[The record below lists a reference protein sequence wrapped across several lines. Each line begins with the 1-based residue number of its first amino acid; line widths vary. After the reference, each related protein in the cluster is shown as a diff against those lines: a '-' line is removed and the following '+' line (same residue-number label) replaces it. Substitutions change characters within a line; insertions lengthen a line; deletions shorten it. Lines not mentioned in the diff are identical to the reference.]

1 MNGFLSKLTILLFV
15 VAAVVPAQSATAGNS
30 KNTVTMSLTGEPPD
44 LNSMR
49 ATDTQS
55 GFVLGHIMQGLTSR
69 DKTGKIVPGVAE
81 SWKLDATTA
90 TFKLRKN
97 AKWSDGKP
105 VTAHDFV
112 FAWQTVVDPATASK
126 YAFILYP
133 IKNAE
138 AINTNKD
145 GKKASDLGVKA
156 VDDYTLEVA
165 FDKPCAYFLSL
176 AAFSTYYPVRKD
188 FYLAQDGGKKF
199 AADAKNLIF
208 NGPFKLDV
216 WEHGSKMKMT
226 KNEFYWNKET
236 IKMDVIDIPYFIIDA
251 KARYNLYKDKK
262 IDMVGLDSET
272 FKESIKDSF
281 KANRFADGSVFYLEF
296 NHRPERVTRNIKLRE
311 AIRSIY
317 NAKEVVDKVIALP
330 GNEPAYTLFPKWLRG
345 VGRSF
350 RQEYP
355 VKSHKVDF
363 TQAKKLLE
371 EAKKELGLTQLP
383 PIWFLVDDG
392 AAPKRQAEYV
402 QGQLKKHLGLDM
414 NIDIQTFKQRLSK
427 MSSGDFDIVAAG
439 WGPDYDD
446 PMTFADL
453 FTSWNENNRGKY
465 ANPEYDKVINE
476 AMTTIDAKKRMDAMG
491 KAQDILIRDVVILP
505 QYERGIVYLQ
515 NQKLKGVVRSVV
527 GADPNFIFASVE

>member
-1 MNGFLSKLTILLFV
+1 MRSFLSKLSLLLLV
-15 VAAVVPAQSATAGNS
+15 VVFCGPAYSVGSEGS
-30 KNTVTMSLTGEPPD
+30 KNKVTTAMTGEPPD

-49 ATDTQS
+49 ATDQQS
-55 GFVLGHIMQGLTSR
+55 GFILGHIMQGLTTR
-69 DKTGKIVPGVAE
+69 DKDSKIVAGVAE
-81 SWKLDATTA
+81 SWKLNATGA

-112 FAWQTVVDPATASK
+112 FAWQTVVDPETASQ

-138 AINTNKD
+138 AINTGKD
-145 GKKASDLGVKA
+145 GKKPADLGVKA
-156 VDDYTLEVA
+156 TDDYTLEVT
-165 FDKPCAYFLSL
+165 FEKPCAYFLSL
-176 AAFSTYYPVRKD
+176 TAFPTYLPVRKD

-199 AADAKNLIF
+199 AADVVNMVY
-208 NGPFKLDV
+208 NGPFKLAV
-216 WEHGSKMKMT
+216 WEHGSKMKMV
-226 KNEFYWNKET
+226 KNESFWNKSQVKLDE
-236 IKMDVIDIPYFIIDA
+236 IDIPYFITDA
-251 KARYNLYKDKK
+251 KARYNLFKDKK

-296 NHRPERVTRNIKLRE
+296 NHRKDKSTRSLKLRE
-311 AIRSIY
+311 AIRAVY
-317 NAKEVVDKVIALP
+317 NTKEVVEKVIALP

-345 VGRSF
+345 VSKTF
-350 RQEYP
+350 KQEYP
-355 VKSHKVDF
+355 TKAHKVDI
-363 TQAKKLLE
+363 AKAKSLLE
-371 EAKKELGLTQLP
+371 EAKKELGVSQIP
-383 PIWFLVDDG
+383 PIWFLVDEG
-392 AAPKRQAEYV
+392 AAAKRQAEYI

-414 NIDIQTFKQRLSK
+414 NIDIQTFKQRLAK

-465 ANPEYDKVINE
+465 ANPDYDQAIRD
-476 AMTTIDAKKRMDAMG
+476 AMATMDPKKRMDAMG
-491 KAQDILIRDVVILP
+491 KAQEILIRDVVILP
-505 QYERGIVYLQ
+505 QYERGIVFLQ
-515 NQKLKGVVRSVV
+515 NQNLKGVVRSVV
-527 GADPNFIFASVE
+527 GADPNFIFASRD